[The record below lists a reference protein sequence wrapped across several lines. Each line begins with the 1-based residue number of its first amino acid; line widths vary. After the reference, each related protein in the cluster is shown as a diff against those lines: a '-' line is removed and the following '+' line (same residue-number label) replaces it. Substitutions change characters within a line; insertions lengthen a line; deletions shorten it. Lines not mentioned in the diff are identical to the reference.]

1 VLRGLWD
8 CLIISRMDTNKW
20 KSVLVPVPVYRQIK
34 EIAQLEDRSIS
45 GQLRKIF
52 SEWKED
58 RAREARQLDAYR
70 EG

>member
-1 VLRGLWD
+1 
-8 CLIISRMDTNKW
+8 MDTNKW

-70 EG
+70 EV